1 MSTKNFT
8 QFDLETT
15 PLTGDYL
22 VGYKA
27 DGSTE
32 FRTTVD
38 AILAEGGYNVVESN
52 SIQPA
57 QTISLSAVQVEAV
70 RDLFTEQKIIARIKG
85 LPKGIVLW
93 SGSTEYAAA
102 SAWTN
107 DSALA
112 RATEVLSLSSIP
124 WAF

>member
-1 MSTKNFT
+1 MQIT
-8 QFDLETT
+8 L
-15 PLTGDYL
+15 
-22 VGYKA
+22 
-27 DGSTE
+27 
-32 FRTTVD
+32 
-38 AILAEGGYNVVESN
+38 
-52 SIQPA
+52 QPA
-57 QTISLSAVQVEAV
+57 EVVTLDKIEIQAV
-70 RDLFTEQKIIARIKG
+70 RDLFHEQKIIARIKD

-107 DSALA
+107 ETALA